1 MKLLGVQ
8 DARADF
14 FCAKCATEKNVD
26 VNDEKNTCIYDT
38 DEWFQGEIC
47 AACERLIGGPVGEL
61 P

>member
-1 MKLLGVQ
+1 
-8 DARADF
+8 
-14 FCAKCATEKNVD
+14 

-47 AACERLIGGPVGEL
+47 AVCERLIGGPVGEL